1 MPPWWTSQYLHPD
14 EGQPQTSAQNQSP
27 FHHPSTQTLPTITEG
42 LKHLAFGDI
51 PEIQLQQ
58 PTNNISTTAPGASQ
72 NDRGT
77 SSTQTNRGNPH
88 QSPLQEPSPAQVIQG
103 DAEPDQVQVQDWDEE
118 AYEGEAAKEEEELI
132 SVQVEIER
140 LYQEQ
145 ESILIRQIAAQ
156 RAEAQRQH
164 INKERVKLAELQ
176 YNIDILRQ

>member
-1 MPPWWTSQYLHPD
+1 
-14 EGQPQTSAQNQSP
+14 
-27 FHHPSTQTLPTITEG
+27 
-42 LKHLAFGDI
+42 
-51 PEIQLQQ
+51 
-58 PTNNISTTAPGASQ
+58 
-72 NDRGT
+72 
-77 SSTQTNRGNPH
+77 
-88 QSPLQEPSPAQVIQG
+88 
-103 DAEPDQVQVQDWDEE
+103 VQDWDEE

-164 INKERVKLAELQ
+164 INKEQVKLAELQ

>member
-1 MPPWWTSQYLHPD
+1 VP
-14 EGQPQTSAQNQSP
+14 
-27 FHHPSTQTLPTITEG
+27 
-42 LKHLAFGDI
+42 
-51 PEIQLQQ
+51 
-58 PTNNISTTAPGASQ
+58 
-72 NDRGT
+72 
-77 SSTQTNRGNPH
+77 
-88 QSPLQEPSPAQVIQG
+88 
-103 DAEPDQVQVQDWDEE
+103 DWDEE

>member
-1 MPPWWTSQYLHPD
+1 
-14 EGQPQTSAQNQSP
+14 
-27 FHHPSTQTLPTITEG
+27 
-42 LKHLAFGDI
+42 
-51 PEIQLQQ
+51 
-58 PTNNISTTAPGASQ
+58 
-72 NDRGT
+72 
-77 SSTQTNRGNPH
+77 
-88 QSPLQEPSPAQVIQG
+88 
-103 DAEPDQVQVQDWDEE
+103 VQDWDEE